1 MSEQE
6 VIMTIAAI
14 AQATQKS
21 CFSFIG
27 IHPNTPFELQLRL
40 QQSEPSPVD

>member
-1 MSEQE
+1 
-6 VIMTIAAI
+6 MTIAPI
-14 AQATQKS
+14 AQLTQKS

-27 IHPNTPFELQLRL
+27 IHPNTPHKLQLIV